1 MGKRKSLILVKDVPI
16 GQTLKDLRKDEWV
29 TGKSIGSGG
38 FGFIYLAQKKKD
50 DSTKATLENAKYVV
64 KIEPKGSG
72 PLAVETVCYQRA
84 AKKEKIEEWKKSRKL
99 KFLSIPA
106 FVAQGIHQLNNKQLR
121 FLVMPRFGSDLHKI
135 WLNADKKFH
144 RSTVNQVAVSLLHG
158 LEYLH
163 ENNYVHADIKG
174 ANILVGADNPN
185 QVYLVDF
192 GLAFRYKQ
200 DGKHKELKV
209 DPRTAHNGTI
219 EYTSTDAH
227 NGITASRRGDV
238 EILGL
243 VLLHWLCGELPWES
257 CLTNANK
264 VRDMKREFLDDV
276 KTNVKNLL
284 PDDTPDEIVTILE
297 HGKQLGY
304 EEKPDYKMLHNAL
317 NKSLKSMKISQNSPV
332 DWSSANLNAPKTT
345 KKTKPLVSKT
355 NTKKTPQPRGRK
367 ADEVE
372 EEDDVKVEKKRKVN
386 KSQTAKTKQAK
397 KAKLTTPLPK
407 TPLATVDEMSEDGTD
422 SEDLFATPTLPAKK
436 QTKTPRGVRK
446 QLNMEAFMT
455 SDSDSGTPEVRNKK
469 AASYTAGSRIST
481 RSSRY
486 SMAPLHTEPVL
497 SKGDKLTGE
506 TRGKHKVIVRKKRK
520 NVPKSDA
527 STQVTPTLAKNSRR
541 RGK

>member
-1 MGKRKSLILVKDVPI
+1 VKDVPI

-29 TGKSIGSGG
+29 TGRSIGSGG

-50 DSTKATLENAKYVV
+50 DNTKATLENAKYVV

-84 AKKEKIEEWKKSRKL
+84 AKKDKIEEWKKAKKL
-99 KFLSIPA
+99 NFLSIPA

-121 FLVMPRFGSDLHKI
+121 FLVMPRFGSDLHKL

-144 RSTVNQVAVSLLHG
+144 RSTVNQVAVALLHG

-163 ENNYVHADIKG
+163 ENDYVHADIKG

-200 DGKHKELKV
+200 DGKHKPFKV
-209 DPRTAHNGTI
+209 DLRTAHNGTI

-227 NGITASRRGDV
+227 NGITASRRGDI

-243 VLLHWLCGELPWES
+243 VLLHWLCGELPWEN

-264 VRDMKREFLDDV
+264 VRDLKSNFLGDV
-276 KTNVKNLL
+276 KANVKKLL
-284 PDDTPDEIVTILE
+284 PDETPDEIVTILE

-304 EEKPDYKMLHNAL
+304 EEKPDYQMLHNTL
-317 NKSLKSMKISQNSPV
+317 NKSLKNMKISQSSPV
-332 DWSSANLNAPKTT
+332 DWSSANHNANKPA

-355 NTKKTPQPRGRK
+355 NEKKTPQPRGK
-367 ADEVE
+367 KLEEFD
-372 EEDDVKVEKKRKVN
+372 EEDTEVKVDKKRKVN
-386 KSQTAKTKQAK
+386 KTKTAKKKPAK
-397 KAKLTTPLPK
+397 KAKLTTPVSR
-407 TPLATVDEMSEDGTD
+407 TPLPTVDEMTEDTD
-422 SEDLFATPTLPAKK
+422 SEDLFATPTLPVKK
-436 QTKTPRGVRK
+436 ESKTPRGVRK
-446 QLNMEAFMT
+446 QLDMEAFMT
-455 SDSDSGTPEVRNKK
+455 SDSDSGTPQVRNRKP
-469 AASYTAGSRIST
+469 AGSRVT

-486 SMAPLHTEPVL
+486 SMAPLHTEPFL
-497 SKGDKLTGE
+497 SNGDKLTGE
-506 TRGKHKVIVRKKRK
+506 KRGKHSVILRKKRK

-527 STQVTPTLAKNSRR
+527 ATQVTPTLAKNRKR
-541 RGK
+541 L